1 MKNWFQTLILKGMMN
16 SKKFWYAIGSVIIP
30 VIMTKLGVD
39 ESTASSLY
47 YALLALVL
55 GQGLADMNKK
65 K

>member
-1 MKNWFQTLILKGMMN
+1 MKNWLQTLIVKGMFT

-39 ESTASSLY
+39 ELTASNLF
-47 YALLALVL
+47 YALLTLVL

>member
-1 MKNWFQTLILKGMMN
+1 MKNWLQTLILKGMFN

-39 ESTASSLY
+39 ELTASNLF
-47 YALLALVL
+47 YALLTLVL

>member
-1 MKNWFQTLILKGMMN
+1 MFS

-39 ESTASSLY
+39 ELTASNLF
-47 YALLALVL
+47 YALLTLVL